1 MCFNL
6 KSMKTLKNQ
15 RILISGASIAGLSTA
30 WWLDHIGYQVTVIEM
45 AAAPR
50 TAGGAVDLT
59 AQAVDVTKK
68 MGLYEQFKAH
78 QLGVDRIDFKNA
90 DDITEGSMVL
100 YSKEDEESA
109 KGDEIEIE
117 RDKFVEVILGS
128 LDNRVEF
135 IFNDSVTALGE
146 QKDGMK
152 VSFKHN
158 AARTFDLVIGCDGS
172 HSNIR
177 KLWFGPESDYAVFLG
192 AYFSISIVPG
202 LLVPQRTMQMY
213 RMPQRSVML
222 NAYNCKTDII
232 FTYTSEKEVP
242 YDYRDTIQQRQMI
255 TGQFAGKGWRIN
267 ELLEKTDHSGNFYFD
282 KFCQIKMPYWSSGRV
297 ALVGDAAYCASP
309 AAGQGGSLSLMGA
322 AALADALQQY
332 NENHTAA
339 FASYEATFRPH
350 IQEVQ
355 AMAESNVKENF
366 MLKTEDEIRERNREA
381 RLF

>member
-1 MCFNL
+1 LCFNL
-6 KSMKTLKNQ
+6 KSMKTLKEQ
-15 RILISGASIAGLSTA
+15 RILVSGASIAGLSTA
-30 WWLDHIGYQVTVIEM
+30 WWLDHIGYHVTVVET

-59 AQAVDVTKK
+59 AQAVDVTRR
-68 MGLYEQFKAH
+68 MGLYEQFKVH

-100 YSKEDEESA
+100 HSGEDEESA
-109 KGDEIEIE
+109 KNDEIEIE
-117 RDKFVEVILGS
+117 RDKFVEVMLS
-128 LDNRVEF
+128 NLDDRVEF
-135 IFNDSVTALGE
+135 IFNDSVTSLNE
-146 QKDGMK
+146 QEDQIKA
-152 VSFKHN
+152 SFKYA
-158 AARTFDLVIGCDGS
+158 AARSFDLLIGCDGS

-177 KLWFGPESDYAVFLG
+177 KLWFGLESDYAAFLG

-222 NAYNCKTDII
+222 NAYNNKTDII

-242 YDYRDTIQQRQMI
+242 YDYRDTVQQRQMI
-255 TGQFAGKGWRIN
+255 IDQFAGKGWRID
-267 ELLEKTDHSGNFYFD
+267 ELLEKADHSGNFYFD
-282 KFCQIKMPYWSSGRV
+282 KFCQIKMPCWSKGRV

-309 AAGQGGSLSLMGA
+309 AAGQGGSLSLLGA

-332 NENHTAA
+332 NRDYQEA
-339 FASYEATFRPH
+339 FTNYEADLRPH
-350 IQEVQ
+350 IEEVQ

-366 MLKTEDEIRERNREA
+366 MLKTEDEIRQRNREA